1 MANTFIKIQTIT
13 VGSGGVANVEFTSIP
28 QTYTD
33 LLILISMRTTRSAT
47 VDAINVGFNGGYSN
61 LTSRELYGSG
71 TGVGSGTDP
80 SSNYVGYVS
89 GDTATGS
96 VFGNGAIY
104 IPNYTSANFKS
115 SSGDSVSENN
125 GSQSFQ
131 SFEANLFSNTA
142 AITSIKLAS
151 YLSNNLMQ
159 YSTATLYGIK
169 SS

>member
-1 MANTFIKIQTIT
+1 VPNTFVKIQTIT
-13 VGSGGVANVEFTSIP
+13 VGSGGAANIEFTSIP

-47 VDAINVGFNGGYSN
+47 VDAINVGFNGGYANLSN
-61 LTSRELYGSG
+61 RELYGSG
-71 TGVGSGTDP
+71 TGAASGADP

-89 GDTATGS
+89 GNTATAS
-96 VFGNGAIY
+96 VFGNGALY

-125 GSQSFQ
+125 GSQAFQ

-151 YLSNNLMQ
+151 YLANDLMQ